1 MSNKFEAAVKIGK
14 TVFKKLKG
22 NKSKTTGTEVV
33 NPFTFK
39 PAKTRL
45 EKAEKDLKIKILKQ
59 KNRMKGDFQKMEQEI
74 EPFRIKLRQTLQRTN
89 NQKVTK
95 SAFNKGE
102 DLKK

>member
-1 MSNKFEAAVKIGK
+1 MSNKFEAAYQFGK
-14 TVFKKLKG
+14 TVVKKLKG

-33 NPFTFK
+33 NPFKFK

-45 EKAEKDLKIKILKQ
+45 EKAEKELKIKLLKT
-59 KNRMKGDFQKMEQEI
+59 KNRMKGDFQKMEAEI
-74 EPFRIKLRQTLQRTN
+74 DPFRRKLRQTLQQTN

-95 SAFNKGE
+95 SGFNKGE